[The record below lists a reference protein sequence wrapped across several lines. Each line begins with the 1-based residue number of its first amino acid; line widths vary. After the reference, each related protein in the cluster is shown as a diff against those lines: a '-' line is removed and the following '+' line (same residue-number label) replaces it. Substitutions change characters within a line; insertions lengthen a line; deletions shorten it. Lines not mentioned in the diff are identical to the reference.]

1 MPSAKPTPEYIDT
14 REKLIAACE
23 RLAPARV
30 LCMDTEFHRE
40 KTYYPQFALMQV
52 SSRNDCFLI
61 DPLAIKDLS
70 PVWQV
75 LHEQDK
81 TKVFHAARQDI
92 EIILRESG
100 KIPKPLFDTQT
111 AASLLGYGLQVG
123 FGSLVQ
129 RLLNTSLPKQES
141 FSDWIARPL
150 RRAQLAYAAD
160 DVLYLMPVYQ
170 QLKQELEAA
179 GRLGWLEE
187 EQSSLCSTNTYENIP
202 EEMFRHVKSANRL
215 KPRGLAVLRTLAAW
229 RERQAQARNI
239 PRRRILADEVLVELA
254 RRVNGEDISFE
265 RIRGIRGDIIRKYGD
280 DIRAAWHAGRACPEE
295 QWPRSRPRTNHSA
308 GTELRREMLSALVKL
323 RADER
328 HIAASIL
335 ASKSDLSVLAS
346 WGKCPDALPPK
357 VACLQGWR
365 HELVGKDLLQL
376 LKGEICLCINSE
388 NRRAEIR
395 AC

>member
-1 MPSAKPTPEYIDT
+1 VPSAKPTPEYIDT